1 MSTRVLDR
9 GDDDAIAH
17 VLGRLE
23 EYRTVGLSVFYGLGH
38 VVDAPVGRGARAGL
52 VRWHEAEFVARDFE
66 ADVERLI
73 EVGRE
78 SEVVRPPRLGRGEVG
93 CRIDEGAKTAQWS

>member
-1 MSTRVLDR
+1 MGVVDQPHHMSTRVLDR

-38 VVDAPVGRGARAGL
+38 VVDA
-52 VRWHEAEFVARDFE
+52 
-66 ADVERLI
+66 
-73 EVGRE
+73 
-78 SEVVRPPRLGRGEVG
+78 
-93 CRIDEGAKTAQWS
+93 Q